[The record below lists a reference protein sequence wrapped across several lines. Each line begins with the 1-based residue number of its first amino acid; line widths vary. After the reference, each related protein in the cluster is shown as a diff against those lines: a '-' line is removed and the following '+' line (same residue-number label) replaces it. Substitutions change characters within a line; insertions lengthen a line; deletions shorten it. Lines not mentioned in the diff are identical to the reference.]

1 MFNFIRGRSRVHF
14 QANSISV
21 QPNAN
26 FNPQSIL
33 LTTIP
38 PESSMEPPNP
48 TDGSRPWISISP
60 GWWRIHGRHFFLPSW
75 VPCANNANAWVVGR
89 KEVIILNRVFA
100 ILLWVWSVDLGP
112 LFNFKYGSLRSQSK
126 RTQHTTNLFPVLPQS
141 QLRSYKF
148 KLRTVPVN
156 RSSINVFPQLHFPS
170 WCSTFPSMWREW

>member
-60 GWWRIHGRHFFLPSW
+60 GWWGIHGRHFFLPSW

-100 ILLWVWSVDLGP
+100 ILLLGLVGRFGSPLQLQIRFPTVSV
-112 LFNFKYGSLRSQSK
+112 K
-126 RTQHTTNLFPVLPQS
+126 THTTYN
-141 QLRSYKF
+141 
-148 KLRTVPVN
+148 
-156 RSSINVFPQLHFPS
+156 
-170 WCSTFPSMWREW
+170 